1 MSSSCIFVKKMPTKP
16 IIAQTVYMITGVGS
30 AIPAARGARV
40 VTNLEQKFRKPNDV
54 EQNKVG
60 NSVVCET

>member
-1 MSSSCIFVKKMPTKP
+1 MSSSCICVKKMPTKP
-16 IIAQTVYMITGVGS
+16 IIAQIVYMITGVGS
-30 AIPAARGARV
+30 ESPAPRGASV
-40 VTNLEQKFRKPNDV
+40 VTSLEQKFRKPKDV

>member
-30 AIPAARGARV
+30 ASPAPRGASV
-40 VTNLEQKFRKPNDV
+40 VTNLEAKFKKPKDV

>member
-1 MSSSCIFVKKMPTKP
+1 MPTKP

-40 VTNLEQKFRKPNDV
+40 VTNLEQKFRKPKDV

-60 NSVVCET
+60 NNVVCET